1 MSSLGDVAQATPSL
15 IIDGG
20 DIVLISD
27 PGTINGTDIID
38 DVVKEVN
45 YNLLLIA
52 PFILIPFS
60 IIFAR
65 LCKYL
70 YRIYLAK
77 YYGYGIFHA
86 VYQMIVTNAEFDR

>member
-1 MSSLGDVAQATPSL
+1 MSSLDDLAQATPSL

-20 DIVLISD
+20 DIVIVSD
-27 PGTINGTDIID
+27 PGIINGTDIID

-45 YNLLLIA
+45 YNLLLVS
-52 PFILIPFS
+52 PFILIPLS

-77 YYGYGIFHA
+77 YYGYGKYYI
-86 VYQMIVTNAEFDR
+86 